1 VFRVG
6 RHITAAIVD
15 FTLIDVPAALVS
27 AARITSRAVWAREGS
42 IEVLAFNQVLRREK
56 IFIELM
62 TSDRKLKLKASSQ
75 GSYGRLE

>member
-1 VFRVG
+1 MFRVG